1 MGVAG
6 GLADG
11 MVAMQ
16 NDDKNAEHLLE
27 EARKQ
32 FYILDVDGL
41 MTQERPDEE
50 VMSYQKSFANSRIRC
65 EGNVKEGASLL
76 QVIERAKPDVLI
88 GLCGFPNTIT

>member
-16 NDDKNAEHLLE
+16 NDEKNAEKLLE

-41 MTQERPDEE
+41 MTNERPDEK
-50 VMSYQKSFANSRIRC
+50 VMPYQKSFASSRIRC
-65 EGNVKEGASLL
+65 EGNVQEGASLL
-76 QVIERAKPDVLI
+76 QVI
-88 GLCGFPNTIT
+88 